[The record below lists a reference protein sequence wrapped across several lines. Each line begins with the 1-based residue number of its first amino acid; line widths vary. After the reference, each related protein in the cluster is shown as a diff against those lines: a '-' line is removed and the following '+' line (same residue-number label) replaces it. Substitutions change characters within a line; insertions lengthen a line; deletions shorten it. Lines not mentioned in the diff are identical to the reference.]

1 MWFDRS
7 AGTFFPCFLFT
18 LLEVFYNKLKFFR
31 EVRKVTRFGWQEI
44 VIVLLVVW
52 AIYHTVMEMAQ
63 DKRIQKLEEQQKQ

>member
-1 MWFDRS
+1 MLFDRS
-7 AGTFFPCFLFT
+7 AGTFFPYFLFT